1 MALRIPVL
9 AERDALSQ
17 RYVAD
22 GICGVLLPQ
31 PDPAAMA
38 ARIAVLLA
46 HEERRAA
53 MGNAGRA
60 RVTRDFAEQSMI
72 EGFERATE
80 IARDRTR
87 WRT

>member
-1 MALRIPVL
+1 
-9 AERDALSQ
+9 
-17 RYVAD
+17 
-22 GICGVLLPQ
+22 VLLPQ
-31 PDPAAMA
+31 PDPGTMA

-46 HEERRAA
+46 HAERRSA

-60 RVTRDFAEQSMI
+60 RVARDFPETGMI

-80 IARDRTR
+80 VARDRTR

>member
-1 MALRIPVL
+1 MNRIDRRSADPL
-9 AERDALSQ
+9 TWQ
-17 RYVAD
+17 RSTST
-22 GICGVLLPQ
+22 LP

-46 HEERRAA
+46 HEERRVA

-80 IARDRTR
+80 IARDRSR